1 MSTPTAKGETAMAK
15 DKSRGKDKGKKKKKA
30 QVQDKKKPEASK
42 FGRLYDMPKKPQ
54 TVPTSPA
61 PSSAPPPLPP
71 TS

>member
-1 MSTPTAKGETAMAK
+1 MAK

-42 FGRLYDMPKKPQ
+42 FGRLYDLPKKPP
-54 TVPTSPA
+54 TVTAPTI
-61 PSSAPPPLPP
+61 PSSAPPPVPP